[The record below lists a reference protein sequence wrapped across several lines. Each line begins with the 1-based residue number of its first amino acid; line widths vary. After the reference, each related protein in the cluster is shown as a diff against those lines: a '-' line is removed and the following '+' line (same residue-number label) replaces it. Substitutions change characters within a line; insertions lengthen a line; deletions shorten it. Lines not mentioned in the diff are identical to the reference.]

1 MARAPRRSWCERSR
15 RAVATSSR
23 RLPVSPRSTRSSP
36 DWCSVLSTPIRTT
49 APANV
54 FIGELFRQPWL
65 LFIVILGP
73 FLILLAFVLGAR
85 VYRDFPTTI
94 IVQPAGQTGDAPL
107 QMGAENLK
115 NFLDV
120 VDVTTDREAAL
131 ARLQHGEVKLVLE
144 LPADPLGAL
153 ARGQQAEIRLTTN
166 EIDPVANSF
175 FTLYVESQVAELNRQ
190 AIARVAG
197 EARASAADM

>member
-1 MARAPRRSWCERSR
+1 RSSCAPWR
-15 RAVATSSR
+15 RAVATSR
-23 RLPVSPRSTRSSP
+23 PPLPLSPRSTRSSP
-36 DWCSVLSTPIRTT
+36 GWCSVLSTPIRTT

-94 IVQPAGQTGDAPL
+94 IVQPAGQPADAPL

-120 VDVTTDREAAL
+120 VDVTTDLAAAL
-131 ARLQHGEVKLVLE
+131 ARLHLRAATLV
-144 LPADPLGAL
+144 
-153 ARGQQAEIRLTTN
+153 
-166 EIDPVANSF
+166 
-175 FTLYVESQVAELNRQ
+175 
-190 AIARVAG
+190 
-197 EARASAADM
+197 